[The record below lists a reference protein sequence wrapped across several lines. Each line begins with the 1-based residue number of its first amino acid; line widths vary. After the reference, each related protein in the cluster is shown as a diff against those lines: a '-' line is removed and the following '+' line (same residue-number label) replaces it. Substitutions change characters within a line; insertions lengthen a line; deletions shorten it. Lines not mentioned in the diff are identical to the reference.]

1 LQEEQAILFQGAKQL
16 QQTVESNKT
25 LLIDGPA
32 RVQVIS
38 GVAEVFGKPLKSEAR
53 IVVRQGKRL
62 PFIALEK
69 TVFDVS
75 LGANA
80 SMQEVAG
87 STVPASWNTPIE
99 AALSVKQ
106 KPVTVLILGKNDSGK
121 SSFCTYLLNKLV
133 GEKCKV
139 AVLDGDIGQSDI
151 GPSGTVGYGTASKPV
166 SGLYHLRLQNAFFIG
181 VTSPILAI
189 AKTIEGLT
197 AMKAEALQKQ
207 VDFLLVN
214 TDGWVTDNIAIR
226 YKTALVEALKPDVV
240 VGVQVKDE
248 LDQLIAALDTP
259 VMKVEPSA
267 YLSPRTIEKRKTL
280 REMTY
285 ARYLKASKVQCYPL
299 SQVIVEPKAALPKK
313 QEPEKGLLVALYNGT
328 KFLGIGVLRRI
339 NHVRKVLKIQTSVT
353 RTPKKIFIGKVLL
366 DKKLRE
372 IQD

>member
-1 LQEEQAILFQGAKQL
+1 M

-25 LLIDGPA
+25 LLVDGPA
-32 RVQVIS
+32 RIQVIS
-38 GVAEVFGKPLKSEAR
+38 GLAEVFGKPLKSEAK

-80 SMQEVAG
+80 STQEVAG
-87 STVPASWNTPIE
+87 NTVPASWNKPVE
-99 AALSVKQ
+99 VALSVQQ
-106 KPVTVLILGKNDSGK
+106 KPVTVLILGMNDSGK

-133 GEKCKV
+133 GAKCRV

-197 AMKAEALQKQ
+197 VIKAEALQKQ
-207 VDFLLVN
+207 VDFVLVN
-214 TDGWVTDNIAIR
+214 TDGWVTDDIAIR
-226 YKTALVEALKPDVV
+226 YKTSLVEALKPDIV

-248 LDQLIAALDTP
+248 LEPLIAALSTP
-259 VMKVEPSA
+259 VIRIEPSA
-267 YLSPRTIEKRKTL
+267 FLNSRTSEKRRTL

-285 ARYLKASKVQCYPL
+285 ARYLKAAKVQCYPL
-299 SQVIVEPKAALPKK
+299 SQVIVEPKASLPKK
-313 QEPEKGLLVALYNGT
+313 QEPEKGLLVALYSGT

-339 NHVRKVLKIQTSVT
+339 NHVRKVLKIQTSVV
-353 RTPKKIFIGKVLL
+353 RIPKKILLGKVLL